1 MLSGELDRSEE
12 SVGLEGLDA
21 LYRGRIGVKW
31 TLLVLSVR

>member
-12 SVGLEGLDA
+12 SVSLEELNG
-21 LYRGRIGVKW
+21 LYRGRIGVEY